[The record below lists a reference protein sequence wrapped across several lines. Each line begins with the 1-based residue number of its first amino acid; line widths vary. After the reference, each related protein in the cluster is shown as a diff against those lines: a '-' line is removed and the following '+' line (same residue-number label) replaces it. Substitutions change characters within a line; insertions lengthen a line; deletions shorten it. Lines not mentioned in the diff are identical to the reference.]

1 MKFKISKKF
10 KYDKAIISKIQGFK
24 ISPRNNISYDG
35 IKVNQLVI
43 INPSFVDKI
52 LKRKTKRKLE
62 IYLQYLISILDE
74 NEGET
79 DPGRLGMFLNDLTR
93 YKSIINNNYRIY
105 LDNLYYELLMKKI
118 NVIENE
124 LKSRLMV
131 ANMIYSNTNEE
142 KIGKSR

>member
-1 MKFKISKKF
+1 MKFKLSKKF
-10 KYDKAIISKIQGFK
+10 KYDKATISKIQGFK
-24 ISPRNNISYDG
+24 VSPRNHVDYDG

-43 INPSFVDKI
+43 INPSFVDKV

-74 NEGET
+74 DSGET

-105 LDNLYYELLMKKI
+105 LDKLYYELLMKKI

-131 ANMIYSNTNEE
+131 ASMAYQNEE